1 MTKNFFLIRKIV
13 NRKLFFYLIYC
24 KKEHLCLNL
33 YSLRKGSVPMKKKR
47 FLAVLEAALLLL
59 PLSGCGQEGATIQP
73 SPADLTVNQ
82 DGSTVLSN
90 LTVYDFR
97 GTTLTLQG
105 ENDSSGNRYFY
116 QLNVPFVSSEFLQ
129 DAQGSPVSPEQF
141 SEGTPVTLVLQSQ
154 SLSTPALIPGE
165 GNGDYNQFIYHLQY
179 RREGDF
185 AVRLVND
192 PRPEAAPFESLTRSQ
207 VVSGEIR
214 QGNTVPLGERE
225 LDQMVAC
232 LQGIQATVQTQPQ
245 SQETVGGSVKVLTL
259 TDGSQIVLG
268 RESGVNYT
276 LSVETAEGTSYYCI
290 RGVYLDDLILLTNH
304 VLGYDN
310 VRL

>member
-1 MTKNFFLIRKIV
+1 
-13 NRKLFFYLIYC
+13 
-24 KKEHLCLNL
+24 
-33 YSLRKGSVPMKKKR
+33 MKKKR
-47 FLAVLEAALLLL
+47 FLPLLMTAALLLL
-59 PLSGCGQEGATIQP
+59 PLFGCGQEDATIQP

-82 DGSTVLSN
+82 GGSTVLSN

-165 GNGDYNQFIYHLQY
+165 GSGDYNQFIYHLQY
-179 RREGDF
+179 RREVDF

-259 TDGSQIVLG
+259 TDGSQITLG
-268 RESGVNYT
+268 SGSNYT

-290 RGVYLDDLILLTNH
+290 RSVYLDEWHLLTSQ
-304 VLGYDN
+304 VLGSDN

>member
-1 MTKNFFLIRKIV
+1 
-13 NRKLFFYLIYC
+13 
-24 KKEHLCLNL
+24 
-33 YSLRKGSVPMKKKR
+33 MKKKR
-47 FLAVLEAALLLL
+47 FLALLAAALLLL
-59 PLSGCGQEGATIQP
+59 PLSGCGQEDATIQP

-82 DGSTVLSN
+82 DGSTVISN

-165 GNGDYNQFIYHLQY
+165 GSGDNNQFIYHLQY

-214 QGNTVPLGERE
+214 QGNAVPLGERE

-245 SQETVGGSVKVLTL
+245 SQETVVGSVKVLTL

>member
-1 MTKNFFLIRKIV
+1 M
-13 NRKLFFYLIYC
+13 
-24 KKEHLCLNL
+24 NL

-47 FLAVLEAALLLL
+47 FLALLAAALLLL
-59 PLSGCGQEGATIQP
+59 PLFGCGQEDATIQP

-82 DGSTVLSN
+82 DGSTVISN

-105 ENDSSGNRYFY
+105 ENDSSGNLYFY
-116 QLNVPFVSSEFLQ
+116 QLFVPDVSSEFLQ

-165 GNGDYNQFIYHLQY
+165 GSGDNNQFIYHLQY

-207 VVSGEIR
+207 VVSGEIS

-245 SQETVGGSVKVLTL
+245 SQETTGGSNSITVLTL
-259 TDGSQIVLG
+259 ADGSQITLG
-268 RESGVNYT
+268 SGSNYT

-290 RGVYLDDLILLTNH
+290 RSVYLDEWHLLTSQ
-304 VLGYDN
+304 VLGSDN

>member
-1 MTKNFFLIRKIV
+1 
-13 NRKLFFYLIYC
+13 
-24 KKEHLCLNL
+24 
-33 YSLRKGSVPMKKKR
+33 MKKKR
-47 FLAVLEAALLLL
+47 FLPLLMTAALLLL
-59 PLSGCGQEGATIQP
+59 PLFGCSQEDATIQP

-82 DGSTVLSN
+82 DGCTVLSN
-90 LTVYDFR
+90 LTVSDFR
-97 GTTLTLQG
+97 GTTLTLQR

-129 DAQGSPVSPEQF
+129 DAQGCPVSPEQF

-154 SLSTPALIPGE
+154 SLSTPALVPGE
-165 GNGDYNQFIYHLQY
+165 GSGDYNQFIYHLQY
-179 RREGDF
+179 RREVDF

-192 PRPEAAPFESLTRSQ
+192 PRPEATPFETLTRSQ
-207 VVSGEIR
+207 VVSGEIS
-214 QGNTVPLGERE
+214 QGNAVPLGERE

-245 SQETVGGSVKVLTL
+245 SQETVVGSSSITVFTL
-259 TDGSQIVLG
+259 ADGSQIILD
-268 RESGVNYT
+268 SSSNYT

-290 RGVYLDDLILLTNH
+290 RSVYLDEWNLLTSH

>member
-1 MTKNFFLIRKIV
+1 
-13 NRKLFFYLIYC
+13 
-24 KKEHLCLNL
+24 
-33 YSLRKGSVPMKKKR
+33 MKKKR
-47 FLAVLEAALLLL
+47 FLPLLMTAALLLL
-59 PLSGCGQEGATIQP
+59 PLFGCGQEDATIQP

-82 DGSTVLSN
+82 DGSTVLSS

-105 ENDSSGNRYFY
+105 ENDSSGNLYFY
-116 QLNVPFVSSEFLQ
+116 QLFVPDVSSEFLQ

-141 SEGTPVTLVLQSQ
+141 SEGTPVTLVLQNQ

-165 GNGDYNQFIYHLQY
+165 GSGDYNQFIYHLQY
-179 RREGDF
+179 RREVDF

-192 PRPEAAPFESLTRSQ
+192 PRPEATPFETLTRSQ
-207 VVSGEIR
+207 VVSGEIS

-245 SQETVGGSVKVLTL
+245 SQETVGGSNSITVLTL

-276 LSVETAEGTSYYCI
+276 LSVEMAEGTSYYCI
-290 RGVYLDDLILLTNH
+290 RSVYLDEWHLLTSQ
-304 VLGYDN
+304 VLGSDN

>member
-1 MTKNFFLIRKIV
+1 M
-13 NRKLFFYLIYC
+13 
-24 KKEHLCLNL
+24 NL

-47 FLAVLEAALLLL
+47 FLALLAAALLLL
-59 PLSGCGQEGATIQP
+59 PFTGCGQENATIQP

-82 DGSTVLSN
+82 DGSTVISN
-90 LTVYDFR
+90 LTVSDFR

-165 GNGDYNQFIYHLQY
+165 GSGDYNQFIYHLQY
-179 RREGDF
+179 RREVDF
-185 AVRLVND
+185 AVHLVND
-192 PRPEAAPFESLTRSQ
+192 PRPEATPFESLTRSQ

-214 QGNTVPLGERE
+214 QGNAVPLGERE

-245 SQETVGGSVKVLTL
+245 SQETVVGSSSITVFTL
-259 TDGSQIVLG
+259 ADGSQIILD
-268 RESGVNYT
+268 SSSNYT

>member
-1 MTKNFFLIRKIV
+1 
-13 NRKLFFYLIYC
+13 
-24 KKEHLCLNL
+24 
-33 YSLRKGSVPMKKKR
+33 MKKKR
-47 FLAVLEAALLLL
+47 FLALLAAALLLL
-59 PLSGCGQEGATIQP
+59 PFTGCGQEDATIQP

-82 DGSTVLSN
+82 DGCTVLSN
-90 LTVYDFR
+90 LTVYEFR

-165 GNGDYNQFIYHLQY
+165 GNGDNNQFIYHLQY

-185 AVRLVND
+185 AVHLVND

-245 SQETVGGSVKVLTL
+245 SQETTGGSNSITVLTL
-259 TDGSQIVLG
+259 ADGSQIVLG

>member
-1 MTKNFFLIRKIV
+1 MRNRTICILLFLV
-13 NRKLFFYLIYC
+13 
-24 KKEHLCLNL
+24 
-33 YSLRKGSVPMKKKR
+33 
-47 FLAVLEAALLLL
+47 LLLF
-59 PLSGCGQEGATIQP
+59 PLSGCGQENATIQP

-82 DGSTVLSN
+82 DGSTVISN
-90 LTVYDFR
+90 LTVSDFR
-97 GTTLTLQG
+97 GTTLILQG

-116 QLNVPFVSSEFLQ
+116 QLNVPDVSGEFLQ

-141 SEGTPVTLVLQSQ
+141 SEGTPVTLALQSQ

-165 GNGDYNQFIYHLQY
+165 GNGDNNQFIYHLQY

-192 PRPEAAPFESLTRSQ
+192 PRPEATPFESLTRSQ

-214 QGNTVPLGERE
+214 QGNAVPLGERE

-245 SQETVGGSVKVLTL
+245 SQETVVGSSSITVFTL
-259 TDGSQIVLG
+259 ADGSQIILD
-268 RESGVNYT
+268 SSSNYT

-290 RGVYLDDLILLTNH
+290 RSVYLDEWNLLTSH

>member
-1 MTKNFFLIRKIV
+1 M
-13 NRKLFFYLIYC
+13 
-24 KKEHLCLNL
+24 NL

-47 FLAVLEAALLLL
+47 FLPLLMTAALLLL
-59 PLSGCGQEGATIQP
+59 PLFGCGQEDATIQP
-73 SPADLTVNQ
+73 SPADLTVSQ
-82 DGSTVLSN
+82 GGSTVLSN
-90 LTVYDFR
+90 LTVSDFR

-165 GNGDYNQFIYHLQY
+165 GNGDNNQFIYHLQY

-192 PRPEAAPFESLTRSQ
+192 PRPEATPFETLTRSQ
-207 VVSGEIR
+207 VVSGEIS

-259 TDGSQIVLG
+259 ADGSQIVLG